1 MSPSTAAPAPTSTA
15 AILSLVFGILAW
27 VGLPL
32 LGSVIAVI
40 AGSMA
45 RAEIRNS
52 GGAIQGDGFAVAGL
66 ILGWLQLALILV
78 AVLLVVFVFGG
89 LAAFLAI
96 AGAAG

>member
-32 LGSVIAVI
+32 IGSVIAI
-40 AGSMA
+40 ISGSMA

-52 GGAIQGDGFAVAGL
+52 GGAVQGDGLAITGL
-66 ILGWLQLALILV
+66 ILGWVQLALIL
-78 AVLLVVFVFGG
+78 LVVLMIIFVFGG
-89 LAAFLAI
+89 LAAFLAF

>member
-40 AGSMA
+40 SGYMA
-45 RAEIRNS
+45 RTEIRNS
-52 GGAIQGDGFAVAGL
+52 GGTIQGDGLAVAGL
-66 ILGWLQLALILV
+66 ILGWVQLALILLV
-78 AVLLVVFVFGG
+78 LLLVVFVFGG
-89 LAAFLAI
+89 LAAFLVF